1 MTDRLADRVA
11 VVTGGARGIG
21 EATCRRLAQ
30 DGADVVVVDV
40 LGDEAESVADE
51 IATETGGE
59 TFAVETDV
67 GDEAAVERMA
77 DRVADEFGQVDVLV
91 NNAGVRVEPRPVT
104 EAGED
109 SWDRIVDVNQKGVAV
124 CAKHLIPLM
133 ADGSGREGGS
143 VVNVASMGAEVG
155 RPDWAQ
161 YDSTKG
167 AVVAMTKDMACDHA
181 SEGIRVNAVSP
192 GWVITDYHLPDD
204 EREADAFL
212 AEKTAPHAEGP
223 GILKRAGEPREVAG
237 AIAFLASDEASF
249 VTGTTLRVDGGV
261 SAVGTGLEWDDY
273 E

>member
-21 EATCRRLAQ
+21 EATCRQLAAE
-30 DGADVVVVDV
+30 GADVVVVDA
-40 LGDEAESVADE
+40 LGDEAASVADD
-51 IATETGGE
+51 IAAETGQE
-59 TFAVETDV
+59 TLAVETDV

-77 DRVADEFGQVDVLV
+77 DRVADEFGEIDVLV
-91 NNAGVRVEPRPVT
+91 NNAAVRVEPRPVT
-104 EAGED
+104 EADEG
-109 SWDRIVDVNQKGVAV
+109 SWDRIVDVNQKGVAF

-133 ADGSGREGGS
+133 TRDSPADGGS

-167 AVVAMTKDMACDHA
+167 AVVAITKDMACDHA

-204 EREADAFL
+204 EREAETFL
-212 AEKTAPHAEGP
+212 REKTAPHADGP
-223 GILKRAGEPREVAG
+223 GILKRAGEPREVAD
-237 AIAFLASDEASF
+237 AILFLASDEASF
-249 VTGTTLRVDGGV
+249 VTGTNLRVDGGV
-261 SAVGTGLEWDDY
+261 SAVGTGLDWADY